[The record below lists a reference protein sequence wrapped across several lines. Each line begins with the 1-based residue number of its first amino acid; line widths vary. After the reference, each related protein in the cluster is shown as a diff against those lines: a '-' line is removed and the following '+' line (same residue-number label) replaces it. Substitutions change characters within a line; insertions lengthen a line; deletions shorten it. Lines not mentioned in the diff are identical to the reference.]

1 MKRTAEELIDEM
13 TERIVNAMNPIKII
27 LFGSYARGEATKDSD
42 VDLLVVVPAIGN
54 KRQDAIS
61 VRRIL
66 ADLPVGKDI
75 ILTTPEELERR
86 SAVIG
91 SVLHPALR
99 EGRILYERT

>member
-1 MKRTAEELIDEM
+1 MRTASEGLIREM
-13 TERIVNAMNPIKII
+13 TERIVNAMHPIKVI
-27 LFGSYARGEATKDSD
+27 LFGSYARGEADKDSD
-42 VDLLVVVPAIGN
+42 VDLLVVMPAIGN
-54 KRQDAIS
+54 KREDAIS

-86 SAVIG
+86 GAVIG

>member
-1 MKRTAEELIDEM
+1 MKQTAEELIREM
-13 TERIVNAMNPIKII
+13 TDRIVNAMHPIKVI
-27 LFGSYARGEATKDSD
+27 LFGSYARGEAGKDSD
-42 VDLLVVVPAIGN
+42 VDLLVVMPAIRN
-54 KRQDAIS
+54 KREDAIA

-86 SAVIG
+86 GAVIG

-99 EGRILYERT
+99 EGKILYERA